1 MFLKSITIT
10 NFKNYAELAL
20 DFSPNVNC
28 FAGNNGVGKT
38 NLLDAIH
45 YLSFCKSYVQNVDMQ
60 NIRHSEEFFAIH
72 GTFEKTG
79 QTDAV
84 SCIQKRGTRKIMR
97 LNKKDYERF
106 SEHIGLFPVVMIS
119 PYDSDLINDGSDVRR
134 KFMDVV
140 ISQFDKSYLD
150 NLIAY
155 NQTLEQRNKMLK
167 SDHFD
172 ETLCDVFDQKL
183 VQYGSKIFDTRTDF
197 ITQFSTLF
205 KHYFK
210 ILSKGFE
217 SVEIYYQSQLQGNL
231 TFFEHLKNHRQ
242 KDRILQYSSIGLHK
256 DDLVLL
262 IDGFPVKKFG
272 SQGQQKSFTLAMRLA
287 QLEFTKQ
294 QNGYFPILLL
304 DDIFDKLDNSRVLQ
318 LLELVGHSDF
328 GQVFITDTDA
338 RRLEQVLNEQNIA
351 FKLFDIAEYK
361 NKQRNCHSESFDC
374 AQNKLH
380 EGAITEN

>member
-1 MFLKSITIT
+1 MFLSSLNIT
-10 NFKNYAELAL
+10 NFKNHVELAL

-45 YLSFCKSYVQNVDMQ
+45 YLSFCKSYVQSADMQ
-60 NIRHSEEFFAIH
+60 NIRHNEDFFAIH
-72 GTFEKTG
+72 GTFEKNA
-79 QTDAV
+79 QTDVV
-84 SCIQKRGTRKIMR
+84 SCIQKRGSRKIMR

-106 SEHIGLFPVVMIS
+106 SDHIGVFPVVMIS

-134 KFMDVV
+134 KFMDIV
-140 ISQFDKSYLD
+140 ISQFDKFYLE

-155 NQTLEQRNKMLK
+155 NYALEQRNKFLK
-167 SDHFD
+167 SEQFD
-172 ETLCDVFDQKL
+172 EALCDVFDEKL
-183 VQYGSKIFDTRTDF
+183 VQYGTKIFESRTNF

-205 KHYFK
+205 FHYFD
-210 ILSKGFE
+210 ILANGSE
-217 SVEIYYQSQLQGNL
+217 RVEIRYNSQLQDSVPIS
-231 TFFEHLKNHRQ
+231 EQLKDHRQ
-242 KDRILQYSSIGLHK
+242 KDKILQYTSVGIHK
-256 DDLVLL
+256 DDLILL

-318 LLELVGHSDF
+318 LLEFVGHNDF
-328 GQVFITDTDA
+328 GQVFITDTNA
-338 RRLEQVLNEQNIA
+338 HRLEQILTEQNIT
-351 FKLFDIAEYK
+351 FKLFDIAE
-361 NKQRNCHSESFDC
+361 NNIINHVESHTDSP
-374 AQNKLH
+374 
-380 EGAITEN
+380 ID

>member
-60 NIRHSEEFFAIH
+60 NIRHNEEFFAIH

>member
-1 MFLKSITIT
+1 MFLKSLNIT
-10 NFKNYAELAL
+10 NFKNYAEIAL
-20 DFSPNVNC
+20 DFSPNINC

-45 YLSFCKSYVQNVDMQ
+45 YLSFCKSYVQSADMQ
-60 NIRHSEEFFAIH
+60 NIKHNEDFFAIH
-72 GTFEKTG
+72 GTFEKSG
-79 QTDAV
+79 QTDVV
-84 SCIQKRGTRKIMR
+84 SCIQKRGARKIMR

-155 NQTLEQRNKMLK
+155 NQALEQRNKFLK
-167 SDHFD
+167 SEHFD
-172 ETLCDVFDQKL
+172 ATLCEVFDQQL
-183 VQYGSKIFDTRTDF
+183 IQYGTRIFESRTNF
-197 ITQFSTLF
+197 IDQFSTLF
-205 KHYFK
+205 QHYFD
-210 ILSKGFE
+210 IISNGSE
-217 SVEIYYQSQLQGNL
+217 QVEIRYNSQLQGSLPFAEQLQNQQ
-231 TFFEHLKNHRQ
+231 Q
-242 KDRILQYSSIGLHK
+242 KDRILQYTSVGIHK

-262 IDGFPVKKFG
+262 IDNFAAKKFG

-294 QNGYFPILLL
+294 RNGYFPILLL
-304 DDIFDKLDNSRVLQ
+304 DDVFDKLDNSRVHQ
-318 LLELVGHSDF
+318 LLELVGHNDF

-338 RRLEQVLNEQNIA
+338 HRLEQILNEQNIA
-351 FKLFDIAEYK
+351 FKLFDIAE
-361 NKQRNCHSESFDC
+361 NNIVNHVESHANSHPD
-374 AQNKLH
+374 
-380 EGAITEN
+380 